1 MKTIKQIMMLYSAL
15 LVIFLILS
23 IGVTIQYQLGGMQRV
38 LFRSVREQRM
48 KGYDD
53 SVRYQVQNVI
63 TLLNEIYSREQ
74 SGELTETQ
82 AQAEAKKIVKS
93 LRYGD
98 DGTGYF
104 WIDATDYTL
113 VAHPILPQNEGQ
125 NRHDLKDKNGVMI
138 IQEIMKV
145 AQANEKGGFSE
156 FYFTKSDGVTVS
168 PKRTYSMLFKPWNW
182 VVSSG
187 NYYDDINE
195 AILANTEQLHVQF
208 SRMYTAIFVIFLVL
222 FSIAVITGIYF
233 SKRFAKPIVETARSL
248 KKMENGDLTV
258 RLPEPKTKNEIG
270 QMSTHVNSFV
280 SSMHEMVAF
289 SRKN

>member
-23 IGVTIQYQLGGMQRV
+23 IGVTIQFQLGGMQKV
-38 LFRSVREQRM
+38 CMEEVREQRM

-82 AQAEAKKIVKS
+82 AQEEAKKIVKS

-125 NRHDLKDKNGVMI
+125 NRHDLKDKNNVMI

-145 AQANEKGGFSE
+145 VQADPKGGFSE
-156 FYFTKSDGVTVS
+156 FYFTWVGWIHAAQVFGVRLQNHVCRSNGFLCHCIQHLVDGVCIE
-168 PKRTYSMLFKPWNW
+168 KRK
-182 VVSSG
+182 
-187 NYYDDINE
+187 
-195 AILANTEQLHVQF
+195 
-208 SRMYTAIFVIFLVL
+208 
-222 FSIAVITGIYF
+222 
-233 SKRFAKPIVETARSL
+233 
-248 KKMENGDLTV
+248 
-258 RLPEPKTKNEIG
+258 
-270 QMSTHVNSFV
+270 
-280 SSMHEMVAF
+280 
-289 SRKN
+289 